1 MSLESWAIDKLSVFL
16 GFDSETLQTQILP
29 YLMTSNSPDAFADQL
44 MEMVGTSDEALAF
57 IQEFTERRFHSKQ
70 ASAEQ
75 SKASPKPKPK
85 PAASTS
91 VNATTSPS
99 SSSTVSS
106 IPNTESE
113 GVFPALPS
121 NQQPYETMWPANISV
136 HQKKEDEY
144 FAGLRKNRRS
154 KNNKS
159 QTNELRAAAF
169 PSENKQTSTTNASTS
184 AKKEKKTSKKEMT
197 LEAALKE
204 LDIKAETPGKKRKPC
219 QCQAT
224 KHPLLTAAPNCLN
237 CGKII
242 CTAEGVGPCSFCES
256 PVLSK
261 EQQVALIA
269 EAKKKRAEQKQAQ
282 NQPAK
287 RAPGSANSGGRA
299 AYASKLG
306 GGNISSYGSPYQS
319 SDDDDSR
326 LKAEQHKEKLL
337 EFQRTSA
344 QRSTVI
350 DQATDFE
357 LPTDQSNPWL
367 TSQERAL
374 MLKKQ
379 QSNLRR
385 IERKGQSNR
394 HKVMTIDVQTKQVKV
409 QDADSSSSSDD
420 EVAETVTKMD
430 LSKKKGNSDKSS
442 AGTYA
447 YNPLLKGIEAPK
459 FVGKSTKKTKGQLR
473 RKERVQY
480 DVDDIMNDYMF
491 ASSVA
496 DDDSIDPVNEPIT
509 CG

>member
-1 MSLESWAIDKLSVFL
+1 MTTAMFCSL
-16 GFDSETLQTQILP
+16 
-29 YLMTSNSPDAFADQL
+29 
-44 MEMVGTSDEALAF
+44 
-57 IQEFTERRFHSKQ
+57 
-70 ASAEQ
+70 
-75 SKASPKPKPK
+75 
-85 PAASTS
+85 
-91 VNATTSPS
+91 
-99 SSSTVSS
+99 
-106 IPNTESE
+106 
-113 GVFPALPS
+113 
-121 NQQPYETMWPANISV
+121 ISR
-136 HQKKEDEY
+136 
-144 FAGLRKNRRS
+144 LRKSRKS

-169 PSENKQTSTTNASTS
+169 PSDSKQTNAP

-261 EQQVALIA
+261 EQQLALIA
-269 EAKKKRAEQKQAQ
+269 EAKRKRAEHKQAQ

-287 RAPGSANSGGRA
+287 RAPGSANNGGRA

-306 GGNISSYGSPYQS
+306 GGHISSYGSPYQS

-367 TSQERAL
+367 TSQEKAL

-409 QDADSSSSSDD
+409 QDADSLSSSDD
-420 EVAETVTKMD
+420 DEDSQPVTKMD
-430 LSKKKGNSDKSS
+430 LSKKKASNDNSS

-496 DDDSIDPVNEPIT
+496 DDDAIDPVNEPIT

>member
-16 GFDSETLQTQILP
+16 GFDPETLQTQILP
-29 YLMTSNSPDAFADQL
+29 YLLTSESPDAFADQL

-57 IQEFTERRFHSKQ
+57 IQEFTERRFHPKQ
-70 ASAEQ
+70 APVDQ
-75 SKASPKPKPK
+75 SSRASPKPKPK
-85 PAASTS
+85 PAATAS
-91 VNATTSPS
+91 VNATASPS
-99 SSSTVSS
+99 SSSTASS
-106 IPNTESE
+106 IPNTQSE

-144 FAGLRKNRRS
+144 FAGLRKSRKS

-169 PSENKQTSTTNASTS
+169 PSDSKQTNAP

-261 EQQVALIA
+261 EQQLALIA
-269 EAKKKRAEQKQAQ
+269 EAKRKRAEHKQAQ

-287 RAPGSANSGGRA
+287 RAPGSANNGGRA

-306 GGNISSYGSPYQS
+306 GGHISSYGSPYQS

-367 TSQERAL
+367 TSQEKAL

-409 QDADSSSSSDD
+409 QDADSLSSSDD
-420 EVAETVTKMD
+420 DEDSQPVTKMD
-430 LSKKKGNSDKSS
+430 LSKKKASNDNSS

-496 DDDSIDPVNEPIT
+496 DDDAIDPVNEPIT

>member
-1 MSLESWAIDKLSVFL
+1 MISLYFCLNLLLILSINRL
-16 GFDSETLQTQILP
+16 
-29 YLMTSNSPDAFADQL
+29 
-44 MEMVGTSDEALAF
+44 
-57 IQEFTERRFHSKQ
+57 
-70 ASAEQ
+70 
-75 SKASPKPKPK
+75 
-85 PAASTS
+85 
-91 VNATTSPS
+91 
-99 SSSTVSS
+99 
-106 IPNTESE
+106 
-113 GVFPALPS
+113 
-121 NQQPYETMWPANISV
+121 
-136 HQKKEDEY
+136 KKN
-144 FAGLRKNRRS
+144 KKS

-159 QTNELRAAAF
+159 QNNNANNELRAAAF
-169 PSENKQTSTTNASTS
+169 PSESKPTSTTP
-184 AKKEKKTSKKEMT
+184 KKEKKNNKKEMT

-204 LDIKAETPGKKRKPC
+204 LDIKAEKPGKKRKPC

-269 EAKKKRAEQKQAQ
+269 EAKKKRAEQKQSQ
-282 NQPAK
+282 NQPTK
-287 RAPGSANSGGRA
+287 RAPSGNTGGMP

-306 GGNISSYGSPYQS
+306 GGNSFGSPYQS

-326 LKAEQHKEKLL
+326 LKAEKHKEKLL

-357 LPTDQSNPWL
+357 LPTDQANPWL

-374 MLKKQ
+374 ILKKQ

-385 IERKGQSNR
+385 IERKGESSR

-409 QDADSSSSSDD
+409 QDVDSSSSDD
-420 EVAETVTKMD
+420 DDDSSATVPKKMD
-430 LSKKKGNSDKSS
+430 LSKKKPTDNSS

-459 FVGKSTKKTKGQLR
+459 FIGKSTKKAKGQLR

-480 DVDDIMNDYMF
+480 DVDDMMNDYVF
-491 ASSVA
+491 ASSVG
-496 DDDSIDPVNEPIT
+496 DDDTIDPVNEPIT
-509 CG
+509 CS

>member
-16 GFDSETLQTQILP
+16 GFDPETLQTQILP
-29 YLMTSNSPDAFADQL
+29 YLMASNSPDAFADQL

-57 IQEFTERRFHSKQ
+57 VQEFTERRFRPKQ
-70 ASAEQ
+70 APVEQ
-75 SKASPKPKPK
+75 SRASPKPKPK
-85 PAASTS
+85 PVASAS
-91 VNATTSPS
+91 VNAAASPS

-106 IPNTESE
+106 IPNAQSE

-144 FAGLRKNRRS
+144 FAGLRKNRKS

-169 PSENKQTSTTNASTS
+169 PSENKQAPTTNAA

-269 EAKKKRAEQKQAQ
+269 EAKRKRAEQKQAQ

-306 GGNISSYGSPYQS
+306 GGHVSSYDSPYQS

-367 TSQERAL
+367 TSQEKAL

-385 IERKGQSNR
+385 VERKGQSNR

-420 EVAETVTKMD
+420 DEATQPVTKMD
-430 LSKKKGNSDKSS
+430 LSKKKASNDNSS

-491 ASSVA
+491 SSSIA
-496 DDDSIDPVNEPIT
+496 DDDTIDPVNEPIT

>member
-1 MSLESWAIDKLSVFL
+1 L
-16 GFDSETLQTQILP
+16 
-29 YLMTSNSPDAFADQL
+29 
-44 MEMVGTSDEALAF
+44 
-57 IQEFTERRFHSKQ
+57 
-70 ASAEQ
+70 
-75 SKASPKPKPK
+75 
-85 PAASTS
+85 
-91 VNATTSPS
+91 
-99 SSSTVSS
+99 
-106 IPNTESE
+106 
-113 GVFPALPS
+113 
-121 NQQPYETMWPANISV
+121 
-136 HQKKEDEY
+136 KKN
-144 FAGLRKNRRS
+144 KKS

-159 QTNELRAAAF
+159 QNNNANNELRAAAF
-169 PSENKQTSTTNASTS
+169 PSESKPTSTAP
-184 AKKEKKTSKKEMT
+184 KKEKKNNKKEMT

-204 LDIKAETPGKKRKPC
+204 LDIKAEKPGKKRKPC

-261 EQQVALIA
+261 EQQVTLIA
-269 EAKKKRAEQKQAQ
+269 EAKKKRVEQKQSQ
-282 NQPAK
+282 NQPTK
-287 RAPGSANSGGRA
+287 RAPTGNTGGMP

-306 GGNISSYGSPYQS
+306 GGNSFGSPYQS
-319 SDDDDSR
+319 NGDDDSR

-357 LPTDQSNPWL
+357 LPTDQANPWL

-374 MLKKQ
+374 ILKKQ

-385 IERKGQSNR
+385 IERKGESSR

-409 QDADSSSSSDD
+409 QDVNSSSSDD
-420 EVAETVTKMD
+420 DDDSSATVPKKMD
-430 LSKKKGNSDKSS
+430 LSKNKPADSSS

-480 DVDDIMNDYMF
+480 DVDDIMNDYVF
-491 ASSVA
+491 ASSVG
-496 DDDSIDPVNEPIT
+496 DDDTIDPVNEPIT

>member
-16 GFDSETLQTQILP
+16 GFDPETLQSQILP
-29 YLMTSNSPDAFADQL
+29 YLLTSESPDAFAEQL
-44 MEMVGTSDEALAF
+44 MDLVGTSDEALAF
-57 IQEFTERRFHSKQ
+57 IQEFTKRRFNAKQ
-70 ASAEQ
+70 APEQ
-75 SKASPKPKPK
+75 SKAPLNPKPKPS
-85 PAASTS
+85 AATS
-91 VNATTSPS
+91 SVKASATS
-99 SSSTVSS
+99 SSSISS
-106 IPNTESE
+106 IPNTQSE
-113 GVFPALPS
+113 GTFPSLPS
-121 NQQPYETMWPANISV
+121 NQQPYDTMWPANISV

-144 FAGLRKNRRS
+144 FAGLRKNKRS
-154 KNNKS
+154 KNKN
-159 QTNELRAAAF
+159 NELRAAAF
-169 PSENKQTSTTNASTS
+169 PPESKPASTTAP
-184 AKKEKKTSKKEMT
+184 KKEKKASKKEMT

-224 KHPLLTAAPNCLN
+224 KHPLLTAAPNCLS

-242 CTAEGVGPCSFCES
+242 CTAEGVGPCSFCGS

-261 EQQVALIA
+261 DQQIALIA

-282 NQPAK
+282 NQPSK
-287 RAPGSANSGGRA
+287 RAPKSGQTGMNS

-306 GGNISSYGSPYQS
+306 GGGGGVGSYNSSPYQS
-319 SDDDDSR
+319 SEDDDSR
-326 LKAEQHKEKLL
+326 LKAERHKEKLL

-344 QRSTVI
+344 QRSTII

-357 LPTDQSNPWL
+357 LPTDQTNPWL
-367 TSQERAL
+367 TPQERAL
-374 MLKKQ
+374 MIKKQ

-385 IERKGQSNR
+385 IEQKGNSNR
-394 HKVMTIDVQTKQVKV
+394 HKVMTIDVQTRQVRV
-409 QDADSSSSSDD
+409 QDADSSSSSSSEEEDSED
-420 EVAETVTKMD
+420 AKAVTKMD
-430 LSKKKGNSDKSS
+430 LSKKKSTTDDGS

-459 FVGKSTKKTKGQLR
+459 FIGKSTKKTRGQLR

-491 ASSVA
+491 ASSVQ
-496 DDDSIDPVNEPIT
+496 DDDTIDPVNEPIT